1 MNFIKKYYLLLI
13 PIIFLL
19 TFNSDNEVINTG
31 SLDILIIVFCTI
43 FIFELVEKTRS
54 KRVLK
59 WVSNR
64 PSKFAQVLKFSV
76 FFGLPL
82 AAIII
87 FIIHP
92 EADLLFAIL
101 FIAIP
106 LIVIFGWIGLL
117 DWRSCDKD
125 ILEQKFNV
133 SL

>member
-1 MNFIKKYYLLLI
+1 MNIIKKYYLLLI

-19 TFNSDNEVINTG
+19 TSISDKGFISAEVRG
-31 SLDILIIVFCTI
+31 ILIIVFCTI
-43 FIFELVEKTRS
+43 LIFEIIEKTRS
-54 KRVLK
+54 KRVLR

-64 PSKFAQVLKFSV
+64 PSKFVQILKFSM

-82 AAIII
+82 SAIII
-87 FIIHP
+87 FIIHSKT
-92 EADLLFAIL
+92 DLLFAIL